1 MPQKNNSRGENH
13 INLTEN
19 TKINKFQSESMEID
33 KYSKPGPKIDEGQ
46 RNIVNGNLGQKIHRC
61 RKKKSRGESHINLTG
76 NAKINEF
83 QSESREIDK
92 SSKPGPKID
101 EGQRRIVNDS
111 PGQKIYRCRKK
122 TVGEKI
128 T

>member
-1 MPQKNNSRGENH
+1 MPQKKTSRGENH

-19 TKINKFQSESMEID
+19 TKINKFQSKSMEID

-61 RKKKSRGESHINLTG
+61 RKKKES
-76 NAKINEF
+76 
-83 QSESREIDK
+83 
-92 SSKPGPKID
+92 
-101 EGQRRIVNDS
+101 
-111 PGQKIYRCRKK
+111 
-122 TVGEKI
+122 GEKI

>member
-1 MPQKNNSRGENH
+1 M
-13 INLTEN
+13 
-19 TKINKFQSESMEID
+19 
-33 KYSKPGPKIDEGQ
+33 
-46 RNIVNGNLGQKIHRC
+46 GQKIYRC
-61 RKKKSRGESHINLTG
+61 RKKNSRGESHINSTG